1 MSDFDDFIALIHT
14 TRDQQLL
21 EDLLIG
27 VTTTQEREAI
37 VQRIEIIKCLIA
49 GEPQAK
55 IAKELGVG
63 IATVT
68 RGSKELSL
76 GRFKVLRNQSMKAPT
91 ITTNFSH
98 QDAWQSSHRIGE
110 SL

>member
-1 MSDFDDFIALIHT
+1 MSDFSDFIVLIHAT
-14 TRDQQLL
+14 QDKQLL

-27 VTTTQEREAI
+27 ITTAQEREAI
-37 VQRIEIIKCLIA
+37 AQRIEIVKRLIT

-68 RGSKELSL
+68 RGSKELSQ
-76 GRFKVLRNQSMKAPT
+76 GRFKILREQS
-91 ITTNFSH
+91 
-98 QDAWQSSHRIGE
+98 
-110 SL
+110 